1 MTKTLVS
8 EAVREMP
15 DEFSIDDLVE
25 KLILIQSFEEGRQQY
40 QTGKVLRTKKL
51 DKIRKMVEVIWTQRV
66 LHSSRFFKEL

>member
-1 MTKTLVS
+1 MTKILVS

-40 QTGKVLRTKKL
+40 QKGKVFTHQEVGQKL
-51 DKIRKMVEVIWTQRV
+51 EKWLK
-66 LHSSRFFKEL
+66 

>member
-40 QTGKVLRTKKL
+40 QTGKVFTHHEVGQKL
-51 DKIRKMVEVIWTQRV
+51 EKWLK
-66 LHSSRFFKEL
+66 

>member
-25 KLILIQSFEEGRQQY
+25 KLMLIQSFEEGRQQY
-40 QTGKVLRTKKL
+40 QTGNVFTHQEVGQKL
-51 DKIRKMVEVIWTQRV
+51 EKWLK
-66 LHSSRFFKEL
+66 